1 MPYKFKDDGSH
12 IIKPF
17 ARKIYFIIGC
27 LTIARPVVSFILFGQ
42 VGIME
47 YLNIVLGSFMI
58 WGIKKNGIYKILR
71 WYAERKLRKFDNHWR

>member
-27 LTIARPVVSFILFGQ
+27 LTIARPVVSFILFGEA
-42 VGIME
+42 GLMD
-47 YLNIVLGSFMI
+47 YLNVVLGVFMI
-58 WGIKKNGIYKILR
+58 WGINKNGIYKILR
-71 WYAERKLRKFDNHWR
+71 WYKERQIRKFDNDWR

>member
-27 LTIARPVVSFILFGQ
+27 LTIARPFVSYILFGQ
-42 VGIME
+42 IGFIE
-47 YLNIVLGSFMI
+47 YLNIVLGVFMI
-58 WGIKKNGIYKILR
+58 WGINKNGIYKILR
-71 WYAERKLRKFDNHWR
+71 GYKERQLRRFDNDWR